1 MKAKEYLSQL
11 GLLDARINNK
21 RQELAGIRILLQN
34 VQGVDYSS
42 PKVQVSLSYD
52 AGERNITRCLK
63 LEQEIEDGI
72 KRFIVLKHKIVGQI
86 NSLDNTVFVKILFLR
101 YVEYRKLSEVADI
114 MGYSY
119 QHARRL
125 HGYALQSFTDHNS
138 MFIQD
143 SRESKSGYC
152 NTKKG
157 ML

>member
-52 AGERNITRCLK
+52 AGEKNITRCLA

-72 KRFIVLKHKIVGQI
+72 KKFIVLKHKIVGQI
-86 NSLDNTVFVKILFLR
+86 NSLDNAVFVKILFLR
-101 YVEYRKLSEVADI
+101 YVEYRKLSEAADI

-125 HGYALQSFTDHNS
+125 HGYALQSFTDNNQE
-138 MFIQD
+138 MLYTIREIPFI
-143 SRESKSGYC
+143 
-152 NTKKG
+152 
-157 ML
+157 

>member
-1 MKAKEYLSQL
+1 MKAKEYLKQL
-11 GLLDARINNK
+11 GLLDTRINNLQ
-21 RQELAGIRILLQN
+21 RELNRLRALSQDIQGI
-34 VQGVDYSS
+34 DYST
-42 PKVQVSLSYD
+42 PRVQVSSPGD
-52 AGERNITRCLK
+52 AIGKNIARCLH
-63 LEQEIEDGI
+63 LEQEVEEEI
-72 KRFIVLKHKIVGQI
+72 KRFAVLKHNIVRQI
-86 NSLDNTVFVKILFLR
+86 NALDNAVFVKILFLR

-125 HGYALQSFTDHNS
+125 HGYALQSFADHNS

>member
-21 RQELAGIRILLQN
+21 QQELAGVRMLSQN

-52 AGERNITRCLK
+52 TSEKNITRCLS

-72 KRFIVLKHKIVGQI
+72 KKFIALKHKIVGQI
-86 NSLDNTVFVKILFLR
+86 NSLDNAVFIQILSLR
-101 YVEYRKLSEVADI
+101 YVEYRKLSEIADA

-125 HGYALQSFTDHNS
+125 HGHALQSFTDHN
-138 MFIQD
+138 
-143 SRESKSGYC
+143 REVLQKIKSGY
-152 NTKKG
+152 
-157 ML
+157 